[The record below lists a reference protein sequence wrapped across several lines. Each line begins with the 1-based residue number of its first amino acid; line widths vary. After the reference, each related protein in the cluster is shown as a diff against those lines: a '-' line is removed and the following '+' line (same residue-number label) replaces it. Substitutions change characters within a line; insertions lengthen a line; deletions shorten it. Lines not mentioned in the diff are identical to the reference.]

1 MPDISR
7 HIPKH
12 ILVASGPMTHDV
24 LNVMIYD
31 QDLTRAQT
39 QAMRHVKHLVKAG
52 YHQFVLYRTGETDIF
67 VESYNA
73 VIPDPIVTV
82 EVRRG

>member
-31 QDLTRAQT
+31 EYLEQARAQS
-39 QAMRHVKHLVKAG
+39 MRRVKHLIKAG